1 MLCSSLWL
9 RSWLRFWLWCSLQR
23 ALFIIAPPLLAALL
37 AVVLTAACWLQ
48 LASLKAGSPA
58 DAVHV
63 AELEGQLAE
72 LKALW
77 QNSVDSGLQIARK
90 LREAQADA
98 AKHAAR

>member
-1 MLCSSLWL
+1 MCLW
-9 RSWLRFWLWCSLQR
+9 FSLQR
-23 ALFIIAPPLLAALL
+23 ASFVTAPALLAALL

-48 LASLKAGSPA
+48 LAALKAGSPA

-72 LKALW
+72 LKAVR
-77 QNSVDSGLQIARK
+77 QNSIDSGLEIARK